1 MGKLD
6 FSTLFSDHY
15 FPLLVTGLLMTL
27 LLFALAWCLAMALG
41 LLLAVTRMLPFR
53 PLRFVAA
60 LFVEYQRNVPLLV
73 HLLVWY
79 FGVPQ
84 LLPWRVNGWLND
96 HNAEFLFAVVA
107 IGCYNSAYIS
117 EYLRS
122 GLRAIPKVQFEAS
135 RSVGFGFFGALW
147 WVILPQAWRNALPG
161 LVNQSLIIFKGTSL
175 GAVIGV
181 TELTYQARL
190 IESETYRVFETF
202 IVISLVYLAGTLPLM
217 ALGAKVQRRGGASAR
232 GQ

>member
-1 MGKLD
+1 MGSLD
-6 FSTLFSDHY
+6 FSVVFSAQY
-15 FPLLVTGLLMTL
+15 FPLLMSGLGLTVAM
-27 LLFALAWCLAMALG
+27 FVAAWCLAMSLGAGLAMLAIVPFWPVRAL
-41 LLLAVTRMLPFR
+41 V
-53 PLRFVAA
+53 A
-60 LFVEYQRNVPLLV
+60 LFIEYQRNVPLLV

-84 LLPWRVNGWLND
+84 LLPWQVNLWLN
-96 HNAEFLFAVVA
+96 NFNIELICAVIA
-107 IGCYNSAYIS
+107 IGCYNSAYIA

-135 RSVGFGFFGALW
+135 RAIGFGFFGAMW

-161 LVNQSLIIFKGTSL
+161 LVNQWLIIFKGTSL

-202 IVISLVYLAGTLPLM
+202 TVISLAYLLGTLPLM
-217 ALGAKVQRRGGASAR
+217 WLGTRVRPASSSGR
-232 GQ
+232 H